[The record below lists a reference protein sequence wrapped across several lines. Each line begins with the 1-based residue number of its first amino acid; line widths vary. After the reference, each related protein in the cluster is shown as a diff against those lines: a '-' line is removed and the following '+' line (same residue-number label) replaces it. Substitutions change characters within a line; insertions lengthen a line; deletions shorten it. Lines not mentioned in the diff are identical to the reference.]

1 MGPESLPRISN
12 SGSPRVLRAPVVV
25 HETDQG
31 SRAPKIMA
39 FLQNKPFCIDM
50 PTLPCRPRRG
60 VTTGTGSEAPQNYT
74 PGIKR

>member
-31 SRAPKIMA
+31 GRAAKLMA
-39 FLQNKPFCIDM
+39 F
-50 PTLPCRPRRG
+50 
-60 VTTGTGSEAPQNYT
+60 GT
-74 PGIKR
+74 K